1 MTQPTIYFEL
11 ADFEK
16 DNLEHQ
22 INDELKRVN
31 IWLKLN
37 KLTLNTTKTKSM
49 VFHRKQKQ
57 MEPLQFSID
66 GEVIENVS
74 SFNFLG
80 ITLDEG
86 LTWKNHFDL
95 IKTKISKTIGV
106 FYRLAKT
113 FPEEILVTLY
123 NSLIA
128 SHLNYGILAWGRVA
142 TRLEKLQKKAIR
154 LLTNTSSKYIAH
166 TNPLFKRLELLK
178 IVDIFKLRVLKS
190 CYNIY
195 NGLLPAYFNV
205 FLDFITREPPRV
217 LRNPLIH
224 QPVLRT
230 KYAECKLF
238 FQLIKVINSLKNDP
252 CDTILKKVHF
262 RTHTYKGFALNVTH
276 DFLNAY
282 DPISRLIVCYVCY

>member
-1 MTQPTIYFEL
+1 M
-11 ADFEK
+11 
-16 DNLEHQ
+16 
-22 INDELKRVN
+22 N

-57 MEPLQFSID
+57 IEPLHFSID

-74 SFNFLG
+74 SFNFFG
-80 ITLDEG
+80 KTLDES
-86 LTWKNHFDL
+86 LTWKNHIDL
-95 IKTKISKTIGV
+95 IKNKIFKTIGV

-113 FPEEILVTLY
+113 FPEEILITLY

-128 SHLNYGILAWGRVA
+128 SHLNYGILAWGIVA

-154 LLTNTSSKYIAH
+154 LITNNKYIAH
-166 TNPLFKRLELLK
+166 TNPLFKRLQLLK
-178 IVDIFKLRVLKS
+178 IVDIFKLRVLKFY
-190 CYNIY
+190 YNLY

-205 FLDFITREPPRV
+205 FLDCITREPPRV

-230 KYAECKLF
+230 KYAECNLL

-252 CDTILKKVHF
+252 CDTILKKVHL
-262 RTHTYKGFALNVTH
+262 RTHTYKGFSFNVTH
-276 DFLNAY
+276 VFLNAY
-282 DPISRLIVCYVCY
+282 DPICRLRVCYVCN